1 MGIKRTMPTLQ
12 EASGMLELKEVRA
25 SYGHIEALKGVSLSV
40 EKGSIVTLIGANGA
54 GKSTTLMAI
63 SGLVPITSGSI
74 SLDGES
80 LSRLRPEA
88 IVARGIVQVP
98 EGRRI
103 FTRMSVQEN
112 LLMGAFLRD
121 NKKAIESDLGHVY
134 ELFPIL
140 KERRS
145 QRAGTLSGGEQQ
157 MLAIARGLMARPK
170 LLLLDEPSLGL
181 APTLVKAIFDI
192 LKAIHSEGVTLLLVE
207 QNVHRAL
214 EIAHRGYVLETG
226 RIVLSDTPERLLQND
241 DVKKAYLGEN

>member
-1 MGIKRTMPTLQ
+1 
-12 EASGMLELKEVRA
+12 MLELKDVRA

-88 IVARGIVQVP
+88 IVARGVVQVP

-112 LLMGAFLRD
+112 LLMGAFLRND
-121 NKKAIESDLGHVY
+121 AKGIQDDLEGVFT
-134 ELFPIL
+134 LFPVL
-140 KERRS
+140 KERRG
-145 QRAGTLSGGEQQ
+145 QLGGTLSGGEQQ
-157 MLAIARGLMARPK
+157 MLSIARGLMAKPRYM
-170 LLLLDEPSLGL
+170 LLEEPSLGL
-181 APTLVKAIFDI
+181 APTLVKTIFDI
-192 LKAIHSEGVTLLLVE
+192 LKAIHAAGVTLLLVE

-241 DVKKAYLGEN
+241 EVRKAYLGEQ